1 MLRVL
6 VCWVGRT
13 DLRASRGEI
22 EGLGPIA
29 NVIAAR
35 SFDAIQLM
43 ANYPKSEVGPFVEWL
58 KAQTNA
64 SIQIDYYRLK
74 SPTDFEEIFPACR
87 KTLKSLQAEN
97 SDALELTFHL
107 SPGTPHMASTWLILS
122 ETEFP
127 ARLIDSSPEQGV
139 KDVRL
144 PLSLT
149 AEWLPSYIKNRD
161 ARLEGAAPE
170 LPPETAQFDSIIHQ
184 SEMMKKV
191 IYRAYKVAP
200 RSVPVLIEGESGTG
214 KELFARAIHDASL
227 RMGKPFIP
235 INCGALPKD
244 LIESVLFGHEK
255 GAFTGATSVQTG
267 KFEQAHGGTLFL
279 DELGELPK
287 EAQVRFL
294 RVLEDKEV
302 WRVGAKEPIK
312 IDVRI
317 VAATNRPLIKEV
329 AEGQFREDLF
339 YRLAVAV
346 LKLPPL
352 RHRREDIKLL
362 ICHLLDQVNE
372 ESREE
377 PSYKD
382 KELSPEGEKIMCEYP
397 WPGNVRE
404 LLNTLRRLA
413 VWSDD
418 IIISAGEVREG
429 LLTEPD
435 GFRGTDDILRQDIGQ
450 GFDLNKLIE
459 CVERHYVERAWL
471 ESGRKKKEAAKLL
484 GLPNY
489 QTLSKRLE
497 KYGLEN

>member
-1 MLRVL
+1 MPRIL
-6 VCWVGRT
+6 VSWVGKT

-29 NVIAAR
+29 NAIAAR
-35 SFDAIQLM
+35 SFDVIRLM
-43 ANYPKSEVGPFVEWL
+43 ADYPKKEVGPYVEWL
-58 KAQTNA
+58 RARTDTPLKL
-64 SIQIDYYRLK
+64 DYHKLK

-87 KTLKSLQAEN
+87 KTLKALQEEN
-97 SDALELTFHL
+97 PDTLQLTFHL
-107 SPGTPHMASTWLILS
+107 SPGTPHMATTWLILS

-127 ARLIDSSPEQGV
+127 ARLIDSSLEQGV

-144 PLSLT
+144 PLSLS
-149 AEWLPSYIKNRD
+149 AEWLPSYIRNRD

-170 LPPETAQFDSIIHQ
+170 LPPQAAQFKNILHHSAV
-184 SEMMKKV
+184 MKKV
-191 IYRAYKVAP
+191 IYRAGKVAP

-227 RMGKPFIP
+227 RTDKPFVP
-235 INCGALPKD
+235 VNCGALPRE
-244 LIESVLFGHEK
+244 LIESTLFGHER
-255 GAFTGATSVQTG
+255 GAFTGATAIQTG
-267 KFEQAHGGTLFL
+267 KFEQADGGTLFL

-302 WRVGAKEPIK
+302 WRVGAEKPIK
-312 IDVRI
+312 VDVRI
-317 VAATNRPLIKEV
+317 VAATNRTLHDEV
-329 AEGQFREDLF
+329 AEGRFREDLF

-352 RHRREDIKLL
+352 RHRGEDIKFL
-362 ICHLLDQVNE
+362 IRHLLNQVNE

-382 KELSPEGEKIMCEYP
+382 KKLSPGGEKVMLEHP

-418 IIISAGEVREG
+418 LMISEEEVREG
-429 LLTEPD
+429 LLTGPG
-435 GFRGTDDILRQDIGQ
+435 GFRRADDILEREVGQ
-450 GFDLNKLIE
+450 GFDLTELLEK
-459 CVERHYVERAWL
+459 VERHYIEKAWL
-471 ESGRKKKEAAKLL
+471 ESGKRKKEAATLL
-484 GLPNY
+484 GMSNY
-489 QTLSKRLE
+489 QTFSKRLE
-497 KYGLEN
+497 KYDLE